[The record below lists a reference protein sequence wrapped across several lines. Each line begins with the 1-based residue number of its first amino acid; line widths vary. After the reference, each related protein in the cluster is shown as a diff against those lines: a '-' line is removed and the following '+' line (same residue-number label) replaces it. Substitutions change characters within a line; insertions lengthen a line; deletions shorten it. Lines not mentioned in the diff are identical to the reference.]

1 MLRIGLALS
10 VVLGTIGTIGTVHA
24 QSPAVQLA
32 EAREQILYARYQE
45 AIESIEGLL
54 QNPSLDAQTRNI
66 ALEVLATA
74 HIANRDRDNADRVLA
89 MLYARDPDHRLSDP
103 DASPVV
109 QGAFQRARS
118 RHPTTVDVS
127 LDHTPPILAARESP
141 LIEVRVIDGANAV
154 GEVRLAYRTSDAPRF
169 ARLVMNV
176 DPETGIARGRIPLV
190 GAPEA
195 EQLVQYYIIAL
206 APSMT
211 PLAQLGDEA
220 EPMQLSVPA
229 QRGPDRNPDPDP
241 DPDPVTPSTSTSKW
255 WVGLIVGI
263 AAVGLGVGGYFLFR
277 EEAPNGSLGNA
288 SLR

>member
-1 MLRIGLALS
+1 MSNLGKWSVALS
-10 VVLGTIGTIGTVHA
+10 FCAVFASAVQA

-32 EAREQILYARYQE
+32 EAREQILYARYTE
-45 AIESIEGLL
+45 AIESVQGLL
-54 QNPSLDAQTRNI
+54 EEPSLDAQTRNI

-74 HIANRDRDNADRVLA
+74 HIANRDRQNADRVLA

-109 QGAFQRARS
+109 QAAFQRARS

-127 LDHTPPILAARESP
+127 LDHTPPILETRESP
-141 LIEVRVIDGANAV
+141 MIEVRVSDGANAV

-195 EQLVQYYIIAL
+195 EQVVQYYIVAL

-229 QRGPDRNPDPDP
+229 QRATERQPDPDP
-241 DPDPVTPSTSTSKW
+241 HPDPIERSSSSSKW

-263 AAVGLGVGGYFLFR
+263 AVAGLAVGGYFLFR

-288 SLR
+288 SLQ

>member
-1 MLRIGLALS
+1 M
-10 VVLGTIGTIGTVHA
+10 
-24 QSPAVQLA
+24 
-32 EAREQILYARYQE
+32 ILYARYQE
-45 AIESIEGLL
+45 AIESMDALL
-54 QNPSLDAQTRNI
+54 EDPALDAQTRNI

-74 HIANRDRDNADRVLA
+74 YIANRDRDNADRVLA
-89 MLYARDPDHRLSDP
+89 MLFARDPDHRLTDP

-109 QGAFQRARS
+109 QAAFQRARS

-127 LDHTPPILAARESP
+127 LDHTPPILQTRESP
-141 LIEVRVIDGANAV
+141 LIEVRVSDGANAV

-169 ARLVMNV
+169 ARLVLNV

-190 GAPEA
+190 GAPES
-195 EQLVQYYIIAL
+195 EQLVEYFILAL

-220 EPMQLSVPA
+220 EPMQMRVPA
-229 QRGPDRNPDPDP
+229 QRATGGGQLPDPDP
-241 DPDPVTPSTSTSKW
+241 DPDPRSSSSSKW

-288 SLR
+288 PLR